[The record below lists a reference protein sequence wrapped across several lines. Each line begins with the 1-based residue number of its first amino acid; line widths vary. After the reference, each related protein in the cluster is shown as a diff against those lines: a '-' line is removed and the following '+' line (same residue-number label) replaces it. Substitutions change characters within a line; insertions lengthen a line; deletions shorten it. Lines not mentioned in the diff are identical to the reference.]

1 MFRTHNFESIELLG
15 RDESELLDFGGMIQ
29 SSGNSLVVRL
39 SGHKK
44 LASGVSSW
52 FLFLQM

>member
-15 RDESELLDFGGMIQ
+15 RDESEVLDFGGMIQ
-29 SSGNSLVVRL
+29 SCGNSSVLRL
-39 SGHKK
+39 SGNKN
-44 LASGVSSW
+44 LAFVVSIS